1 MHRPIRMES
10 DVSPLH
16 YHIINSLQMPVPRP
30 PPPLP
35 PPLPTM
41 CNWHSLPTELL
52 IDIVNRLPSSAVRTL
67 AVTCRSSHSLCLPA
81 IFANVILPSV
91 ESLQAFALHVPRQY
105 GRYILSLSVC
115 SEQKGTPLEHF
126 SPTDA
131 LVTIL
136 STASRLQS
144 LALSLASPLDPPKI
158 IPAFS
163 HLENVHTLDVRNCG
177 LEEDTP
183 LSERLVVSLAA
194 SLPSLTHLRLSR
206 ISRSAACVDLCDVP
220 YNVPVAMHDF
230 DVPPHSRL
238 GTNLALPSLLTIPT
252 LRVLEIRDTWL
263 GCDSKLDIDS
273 DESRPRIEKLLLTGN
288 MYTSDNPALD
298 NDAYT
303 AWVRACGPSFNTLA
317 LGTALAPKADVV
329 PSSPSLASHL
339 EREISWDNG
348 EAELPRISHLHID
361 ASLVTVDTLSSTMEV
376 LSNCGITRVTISYGD
391 DTSSLETLDEEDDFT
406 RQCALDDLE
415 EWKDAIEEFLQLLGS
430 GQWHALRRIDVTLG
444 KDVRATWEL

>member
-1 MHRPIRMES
+1 MSE
-10 DVSPLH
+10 
-16 YHIINSLQMPVPRP
+16 PRP
-30 PPPLP
+30 PR
-35 PPLPTM
+35 PLPTM

-81 IFANVILPSV
+81 IFANVVLPSV

-115 SEQKGTPLEHF
+115 TEQKGTPLEHF

-136 STASRLQS
+136 SSASRLQS

-158 IPAFS
+158 IPA
-163 HLENVHTLDVRNCG
+163 
-177 LEEDTP
+177 
-183 LSERLVVSLAA
+183 SERLVVSLAA

-263 GCDSKLDIDS
+263 GCDSKLDINP
-273 DESRPRIEKLLLTGN
+273 DESRPCIEKLLLTGN

-303 AWVRACGPSFNTLA
+303 AWVRACGPSINTLT
-317 LGTALAPKADVV
+317 LGTALAPKADIV

-339 EREISWDNG
+339 EREISWDSG

-391 DTSSLETLDEEDDFT
+391 DASSLQTLDEEDDFI
-406 RQCALDDLE
+406 RQCALDDLA
-415 EWKDAIEEFLQLLGS
+415 EWKDAIEEFLQSLGS